1 MLYSQSKLAN
11 GIKLL
16 TIPLKNTKAITVLV
30 LLPVGSRYEPKE
42 LNGSSHF
49 IEHMLFKGTK
59 RRPSN
64 LAIAKEL
71 DGIGAEYNAFTGK
84 DHTGYWIKLV
94 SEKLDIALDV
104 LSDVIFNSLFDEGE
118 FQREKGVILEEIK
131 MYEENPL
138 YHIEDVFE
146 ETIYGQHPLGWL
158 ISGDI
163 PTIQNLNRE
172 KLLAYKEKFYQPNQM
187 LVVLAG
193 DLQNKQAAKLIE
205 KYFGHFKTKSS
216 ENKYLKFK
224 KPAKKS
230 KSKIKIFFQDIKQV
244 QIALGAFAYPYN
256 HPLIEALSL
265 LAIILGGNMSS
276 RLFTEIRVKRGLAYF
291 VKMELNPYQD
301 TGHYAIRAGVD
312 QEKTIEALS
321 VILDEIKKI
330 REKGVTLEELNR
342 AKDYIEGTLKLS
354 LEDSAALASWYSKQI
369 LLTSK
374 ALSPQE
380 KLAKFK
386 KVSRQDIQRVANFL
400 FKNQNPNL
408 ALIGPFKDKKFFLQ
422 ILQKGV

>member
-1 MLYSQSKLAN
+1 MYSQLKLAN

-49 IEHMLFKGTK
+49 IEHMMFKGTK

-104 LSDVIFNSLFDEGE
+104 LSDVLFNSLFDEGE

-138 YHIEDVFE
+138 YHIEDLFE
-146 ETIYGQHPLGWL
+146 ETIYGEHPLGWL

-172 KLLAYKEKFYQPNQM
+172 KLLTYKEKFYQPNQM

-193 DLQNKQAAKLIE
+193 DIQNKQAAELIK
-205 KYFGHFKTKSS
+205 KYFNYSKTKSS
-216 ENKYLKFK
+216 KNKYLKFGEK
-224 KPAKKS
+224 IEKP
-230 KSKIKIFFQDIKQV
+230 KSKIKIFFQDIKQA

-301 TGHYAIRAGVD
+301 TGYYAIRAGVD
-312 QEKTIEALS
+312 QEKITEALS

-330 REKGVTLEELNR
+330 REGGVTPEELNR

-354 LEDSAALASWYSKQI
+354 LEDSAALAGWYGKQK
-369 LLTSK
+369 LLIGKT
-374 ALSPQE
+374 LSPQE
-380 KLAKFK
+380 KLDKIK
-386 KVSRQDIQRVANFL
+386 KVTLSDIQRVANFL
-400 FKNQNPNL
+400 FKNQNLNL
-408 ALIGPFKDKKFFLQ
+408 ALIGPFKENKPFLQ
-422 ILQKGV
+422 ILSKI